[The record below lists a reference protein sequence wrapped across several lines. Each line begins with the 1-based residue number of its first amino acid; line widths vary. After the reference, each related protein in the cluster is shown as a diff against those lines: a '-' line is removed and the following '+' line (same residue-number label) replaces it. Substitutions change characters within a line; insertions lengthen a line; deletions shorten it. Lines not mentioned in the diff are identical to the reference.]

1 MTHSMLNLKF
11 LLESSEQK
19 PTRIIRKHCSSGGY
33 SKCNSWIY
41 RSASKYE
48 SGIQTSYDHLNCQN
62 INSGLSY
69 ALGAVFIGVLIA
81 LTALLMK
88 YKKRDDERLS
98 KNLNRRKSQAQD
110 EKQILKSYLN

>member
-1 MTHSMLNLKF
+1 ML
-11 LLESSEQK
+11 
-19 PTRIIRKHCSSGGY
+19 PITI
-33 SKCNSWIY
+33 
-41 RSASKYE
+41 
-48 SGIQTSYDHLNCQN
+48 

-110 EKQILKSYLN
+110 EKQILKSYQNEQEP

>member
-1 MTHSMLNLKF
+1 M
-11 LLESSEQK
+11 
-19 PTRIIRKHCSSGGY
+19 R
-33 SKCNSWIY
+33 
-41 RSASKYE
+41 
-48 SGIQTSYDHLNCQN
+48 N

-98 KNLNRRKSQAQD
+98 ENLNRRKSQAQD
-110 EKQILKSYLN
+110 EKQILKSYLNEQEPWLMLH

>member
-1 MTHSMLNLKF
+1 MTIILVATFSRI
-11 LLESSEQK
+11 SSIWWH
-19 PTRIIRKHCSSGGY
+19 RSGF
-33 SKCNSWIY
+33 
-41 RSASKYE
+41 
-48 SGIQTSYDHLNCQN
+48 QTSNDNLNCKN
-62 INSGLSY
+62 RIINSGLSY

-110 EKQILKSYLN
+110 EKQILKSYQNEQEPWFMLH

>member
-1 MTHSMLNLKF
+1 M
-11 LLESSEQK
+11 
-19 PTRIIRKHCSSGGY
+19 R
-33 SKCNSWIY
+33 
-41 RSASKYE
+41 
-48 SGIQTSYDHLNCQN
+48 N

-98 KNLNRRKSQAQD
+98 KRLSQRKSQAQD
-110 EKQILKSYLN
+110 EKKILKSYQNEQKP